1 MSKNKNTTLYWV
13 SAIIQNKE
21 DKKPSLLALNDGYPT
36 LEAAKDVV
44 THIKQDNTV
53 LSVWVDAF
61 DKDNNKQTVF
71 HECYIDA
78 FGTVW
83 SGKERG

>member
-1 MSKNKNTTLYWV
+1 MKLYWV
-13 SAIIQNKE
+13 SAIVQNKGNQKPCLLSMSE
-21 DKKPSLLALNDGYPT
+21 GEVSFDKAMELVARVKENY
-36 LEAAKDVV
+36 
-44 THIKQDNTV
+44 TV
-53 LSVWVDAF
+53 LSAWVDAI

-83 SGKERG
+83 SAKEG